1 MQLKIQRSQRAS
13 ITSKIIFCLDVRA
26 DYTPEEQSNIQKY
39 RLGGQAIYNSRA
51 AKKHLEN
58 ADANFASGA
67 DRGGG
72 LASQTAGLAKG
83 ALSFALAKMQLNVT
97 IASLGKG
104 HHIECKDLKE
114 LLEAEDTLRGACKE
128 LTRYL
133 EVAATFDGSELV
145 VEYERGE
152 EKVRIDQHVPPL
164 LSAPESAQQAERAN
178 DTMDDDE
185 DFGFIAQVRE
195 FLANPVKR
203 KFAMA
208 TGALLVVAVLL
219 YSCS

>member
-58 ADANFASGA
+58 ADAGFSTGV
-67 DRGGG
+67 DRGRGLGG
-72 LASQTAGLAKG
+72 QAADLAKG
-83 ALSFALAKMQLNVT
+83 ALSFVLAKMQLNVT

-104 HHIECKDLKE
+104 HHIECKDLQE
-114 LLEAEDTLRGACKE
+114 LLEAEDTLRSACKE

-133 EVAATFDGSELV
+133 EVSATFDGSELV
-145 VEYERGE
+145 VEYEHGE
-152 EKVRIDQHVPPL
+152 EKVRIDQHMPPL
-164 LSAPESAQQAERAN
+164 LSAPDSVQQVEGG
-178 DTMDDDE
+178 DDAIDDGE
-185 DFGFIAQVRE
+185 DPEFISRVRE
-195 FLANPVKR
+195 FLVNPVKR
-203 KFAMA
+203 KFAIIA
-208 TGALLVVAVLL
+208 GALLVVVILL
-219 YSCS
+219 HSCS